1 MSQSNRT
8 VLVGV
13 AAAAFLGPFT
23 QTVYAPSLPELGTF
37 FQVNTVMVNLTISL
51 FTAILALSN
60 FVVGPMADR
69 WGRRAILL
77 PGLVVFSLGS
87 LLCLFAASYWIFLA
101 GRVVQAIGISTA
113 LLVAPTVIGDIY
125 PPQERAAAMGVFQTV
140 TFLGPVFGPV
150 VGGLIAAYLHWQWAF
165 ALLTAAGI
173 AAWLYNHSRL
183 AETLPQGV
191 VPARITL
198 QTFRR
203 VLTNRSAFSII
214 VLGFSQFFGYYVFL
228 VFLPTLL
235 TTLFT
240 QSVSSEGFFFV
251 PLTAG
256 ILAGISLGGRW
267 LKHWGRARIVC
278 TSSFAISLN
287 VLLFWLAL
295 SVNLMTIPVLIALLL
310 VYGLLLGCSLPVQST
325 ILVNLFQ
332 HEKATAVGSYNFF
345 RFSGA
350 AIGPIAGGIIS
361 LAFGINAVFLTLG
374 ILLFVAAWVV
384 RRNLSDPFERIG
396 ISTA

>member
-1 MSQSNRT
+1 MSVSNKT

-13 AAAAFLGPFT
+13 AAAAFLGPFS

-77 PGLVVFSLGS
+77 PGLIVFSLGS
-87 LLCLFAASYWIFLA
+87 LLCLFAASYWVFLG

-113 LLVAPTVIGDIY
+113 LLVAPAVVGDIY
-125 PPQERAAAMGVFQTV
+125 PPQERLAAMGVFQTV

-165 ALLTAAGI
+165 ALLAAAGI
-173 AAWLYNHSRL
+173 AVWLYNRSRL

-191 VPARITL
+191 VPVRITL

-203 VLTNRSAFSII
+203 ILANRAAFSLI
-214 VLGFSQFFGYYVFL
+214 VLGFGQFLGYYVFL

-235 TTLFT
+235 TALFS
-240 QSVSSEGFFFV
+240 QSAPSEGFFFL

-267 LKHWGRARIVC
+267 QKHWGRARIVGA
-278 TSSFAISLN
+278 SSFGIGLN

-295 SVNLMTIPVLIALLL
+295 SANLMAIPLLLAFLL

-332 HEKATAVGSYNFF
+332 HEKATAVGTYNFF
-345 RFSGA
+345 RFTGA

-361 LAFGINAVFLTLG
+361 LAYGINAVFLTLG
-374 ILLFVAAWVV
+374 FLLLVAAWVV
-384 RRNLSDPFERIG
+384 RQNLSDPFD
-396 ISTA
+396 A